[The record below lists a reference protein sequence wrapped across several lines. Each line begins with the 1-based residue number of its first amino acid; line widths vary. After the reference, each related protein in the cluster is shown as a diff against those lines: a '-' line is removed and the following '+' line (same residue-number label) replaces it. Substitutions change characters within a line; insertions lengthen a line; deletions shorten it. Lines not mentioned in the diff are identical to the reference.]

1 MGGASGKGETS
12 PRRVLAAIQRLV
24 DFSEFV
30 VVAAAELLLIGAI
43 LFATVVVYDLF
54 IGAFPVTI
62 TSIASLDDLQ
72 AAIEHVFAGVM
83 LLLLGLELLKSLSSF
98 VEGYR
103 VQVQMII
110 VVAIIAVARHI
121 LMIDFDRVEPIKL
134 IGIAA
139 LVLTLAI
146 SYAIVRER
154 GLARSPVG

>member
-1 MGGASGKGETS
+1 MSGASGKSDTS
-12 PRRVLAAIQRLV
+12 PHRVLAAIQRLV

-54 IGAFPVTI
+54 IGALPVTL
-62 TSIASLDDLQ
+62 SAIASLDDLQ

-83 LLLLGLELLKSLSSF
+83 LLLLGLELLKSLTSF

-110 VVAIIAVARHI
+110 VVAIIAVTRHI
-121 LMIDFDRVEPIKL
+121 LLIDFERVEPIKL
-134 IGIAA
+134 LGVAA
-139 LVLTLAI
+139 LVLTLAL

-154 GLARSPVG
+154 GAAR